1 MSLGSI
7 CSATIVPNISPCFAL
22 ETLSPVMTTRT
33 TMMSQ
38 RIFVLQ
44 KSHQW
49 SVIFAKVYEP
59 KQSKYNVS
67 CLVGCILSVLSSYYD
82 YLAPDQQWVESYQIV
97 KTISTLLQW
106 MKTTDMIWTQ
116 PMYLYFNTVSGCQL
130 PPNKQTSRAM
140 GNDVFL
146 LRVIS
151 APPNHPYPPLAS
163 LTTH

>member
-67 CLVGCILSVLSSYYD
+67 FLVGCILSVLSSCYD
-82 YLAPDQQWVESYQIV
+82 YLAPDQQRVETYQV
-97 KTISTLLQW
+97 VGMKTILTLLQW
-106 MKTTDMIWTQ
+106 MKATDMIWTQ
-116 PMYLYFNTVSGCQL
+116 PTFTLILFLAASF
-130 PPNKQTSRAM
+130 PPTSRQAERWEM
-140 GNDVFL
+140 TFSCFGLSPHL
-146 LRVIS
+146 LIILI
-151 APPNHPYPPLAS
+151 PPL
-163 LTTH
+163 HR